1 MVIRCPRKYRT
12 HVKAKK
18 GQILILTIIVM
29 AIGLIVISP
38 LLAYLDSSYS
48 QYLHELN
55 RTTAYYATD
64 AMMENILNDLYQ
76 GVDIYNQNASTP
88 YNQNGSNYL
97 NSGYDIS
104 VAINNSIL
112 YSLPTPQGASNWSY
126 LDPGITICDNSSCD
140 TSKLLG
146 SLATGATHNYS
157 IYLVGGNQVQVNWA
171 VNEPAP
177 PVCGWIVVIII
188 PVYVCCAACPNHSE
202 GSMWMLYPNGSPV
215 AGTAVNGSVTNAP
228 LTLNFNWSV
237 PEGASGNYTI
247 GFKNINSYRKYS
259 DNVWFCNC
267 NVNNSVAST
276 VFSSSGATDHTWV
289 RVGKEIGGEV
299 YSYQDYMITATA
311 RRANQDVLSIIA
323 YVRQSPGPI
332 TWWKDQIIEIPSWQI
347 IYY

>member
-1 MVIRCPRKYRT
+1 MVIKCPRKYRT

-55 RTTAYYATD
+55 RTTAYYAAD
-64 AMMENILNDLYQ
+64 AMMENILNDLYR

-97 NSGYDIS
+97 GSGYDIS

-112 YSLPTPQGASNWSY
+112 YSLGTPQGSSNWSY
-126 LDPGITICDNSSCD
+126 LDPGITTCNTSSCD
-140 TSKLLG
+140 SSTLLG
-146 SLATGATHNYS
+146 SLASGATHNYS

-171 VNEPAP
+171 VNEPATP
-177 PVCGWIVVIII
+177 TCGWILIW
-188 PVYVCCAACPNHSE
+188 YGCCPTNICINHSE
-202 GSMWMLYPNGSPV
+202 GSMWMLDPNGSMV
-215 AGTAVNGSVTNAP
+215 AAVNGSVTNAP

-237 PEGASGNYTI
+237 LAGASGNYTI
-247 GFKNINSYRKYS
+247 GFKNINSYRKHAS
-259 DNVWFCNC
+259 SVWDCNAC
-267 NVNNSVAST
+267 VNESTSAST
-276 VFSSSGATDHTWV
+276 VFSASGATDHTWV

-311 RRANQDVLSIIA
+311 KRTNHDVLSIIA

-332 TWWKDQIIEIPSWQI
+332 TWWIDQIIEIPSWQI

>member
-55 RTTAYYATD
+55 RTTAYYAAD
-64 AMMENILNDLYQ
+64 AMMENILNDLYR
-76 GVDIYNQNASTP
+76 GVDIYNQNESTP
-88 YNQNGSNYL
+88 YNQNGSDYL
-97 NSGYDIS
+97 NSGYNIS

-112 YSLPTPQGASNWSY
+112 YSLPTPQGSSNWSY

-146 SLATGATHNYS
+146 SLALGATHNYS

-171 VNEPAP
+171 VENVAP
-177 PVCGWIVVIII
+177 PVCGFTLW
-188 PVYVCCAACPNHSE
+188 PFYRCSATCSNHSE
-202 GSMWMLYPNGSPV
+202 GTIQMLYQNGSPV

-228 LTLNFNWSV
+228 LTLNFSWSV

-247 GFKNINSYRKYS
+247 QFKNTNSYSKYS
-259 DNVWFCNC
+259 STHWADNCDGND
-267 NVNNSVAST
+267 SVVST

-299 YSYQDYMITATA
+299 YSYQDYMITAKA